1 MHALDATKRRAAITI
16 LGAAAALTL
25 APHPRAQAQGGDERP
40 ARRDSIVV
48 RLRASSAEQARL
60 RARIES
66 LLSKYNADQLS
77 ASDRARISGTI
88 DSLVM
93 AFAELARNSAVAG
106 AGMVEAG
113 GMSGAF
119 AETRPSRAPRRI
131 EIHRGDL
138 SPDDYVLKGWIGI
151 NAQGI
156 QLPPRFRDGE
166 IYLKYMEY
174 PKVITVDANSPA
186 ARAGILKGDL
196 LVAYDGADL
205 RENEINLTRLLQP
218 LRQIRVTVDRDGDR
232 RDYPL
237 VVAKAPQSVLVRRM
251 ESGLVQFDDTM
262 PPPARVLAG
271 PRRGGAGGRGTIM
284 EPPPLL
290 RGVGGGARGGRVLM
304 APADPSDTTTLSVE
318 PPRFFIMR
326 SFGDGLLGAQAA
338 VVDAELGESFGVDA
352 GVLLTHVAESSPA
365 RTSGLRSGDVIVKA
379 NGEDV
384 TSIPQLRRIIAGAGD
399 DRRVELRVV
408 RQKKPTNLTLR
419 W

>member
-25 APHPRAQAQGGDERP
+25 APGPRAQAQGGDERP

-93 AFAELARNSAVAG
+93 AFAELARNGAVVG
-106 AGMVEAG
+106 AGMVEGG

-131 EIHRGDL
+131 EVHRGDL

-174 PKVITVDANSPA
+174 PKVVTVDANSPA

-232 RDYPL
+232 HDYPL
-237 VVAKAPQSVLVRRM
+237 VVAKAPQSLLVRRM

-271 PRRGGAGGRGTIM
+271 PRRGGAGGRGTIVESM
-284 EPPPLL
+284 A
-290 RGVGGGARGGRVLM
+290 RGGVGGGARGGRILV
-304 APADPSDTTTLSVE
+304 APADPSDTMSLPVE
-318 PPRFFIMR
+318 PPRFFFMR

-365 RTSGLRSGDVIVKA
+365 
-379 NGEDV
+379 
-384 TSIPQLRRIIAGAGD
+384 
-399 DRRVELRVV
+399 
-408 RQKKPTNLTLR
+408 
-419 W
+419 